1 MGQNKVAFVGDRLGI
16 ITGSHVT
23 GSDISHV
30 TEQAMPGSMFMHNR
44 KLRNIR
50 LIGVFSPDVT

>member
-1 MGQNKVAFVGDRLGI
+1 MGTNKVAFVGDRVRI

-30 TEQAMPGSMFMHNR
+30 MEQALSGSMFM
-44 KLRNIR
+44 RNR
-50 LIGVFSPDVT
+50 LIGAFSPDVT